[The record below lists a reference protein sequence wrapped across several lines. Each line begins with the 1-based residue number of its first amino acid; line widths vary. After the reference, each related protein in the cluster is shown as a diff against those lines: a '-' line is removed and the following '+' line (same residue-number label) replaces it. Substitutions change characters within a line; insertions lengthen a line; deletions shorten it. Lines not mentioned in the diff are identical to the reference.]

1 MGRRVHANMTPLAS
15 CLTPVTFRGSW
26 RPVRPRSGYSGEIPP
41 LHTDLRVGIRA
52 TMHHVEIAMSLV
64 AIAVVVCA
72 GSALATRIGWSPPL
86 LLVLV
91 GIIVSLVPFLPQYEL
106 SPELVLVGI
115 LPPLLYSAAYNTSF
129 IDFRANRRALI
140 SLSVGLVIFTTV
152 IVGFVAAWLI
162 PGLPLAAG
170 FALGAIIAPPDA
182 IAASAV
188 ARRVGMPRSI
198 VQVLEGESL
207 VNDATALTLLRS
219 AIFAIGG
226 TLTVVQVGWSFLVAA
241 AGGVVIGIVVALV
254 YSPIRKRISNPSYE
268 TIMSFTIPYI
278 AYVLAEELHL
288 GEDTTPSGV
297 LAVVVAGLLVG
308 HKAPL
313 LQSGAAR
320 LTAEG
325 NWRTVSFFLEQA
337 VFLLIGLQLLSI
349 VEAVVGDG
357 ESTAMAIWA
366 CIGVFVAAT
375 VARIVW
381 VFGDGVTTRIRFL
394 NRKRAP
400 YPWSFVAVVSW
411 AGMRGVVTL
420 AAALALPEEVPFRD
434 LLTLIAFFVVVV
446 SILLNGSTLP
456 WLVHRLKLK
465 PPDAAEDALQ
475 EAALLDE
482 ARKAGLERLESTS
495 ADGDPEDVLARL
507 RVRTEER
514 SNAAW
519 ERLGRAS
526 IGGETPIEA
535 YQRLRL
541 EMLHAERTAVLTAR
555 DEGRAHDD
563 AVRNVIR
570 LLDVEEAMLDRTV
583 EEGTDSA
590 RELVAPEGVAQ
601 NCEHLATFANLPEP
615 EPLTPGEC
623 AACIAE
629 GTTWVHLRMCL
640 ACGTVG
646 CCDSSV
652 SRHAAQHF
660 RETGHPTMRSIE
672 PGEAWRWC
680 YVDEVLG

>member
-1 MGRRVHANMTPLAS
+1 MPN
-15 CLTPVTFRGSW
+15 
-26 RPVRPRSGYSGEIPP
+26 
-41 LHTDLRVGIRA
+41 
-52 TMHHVEIAMSLV
+52 VEIALALV
-64 AIAVVVCA
+64 AIAVVVVA
-72 GSALATRIGWSPPL
+72 VSALANRIGWSPPL
-86 LLVLV
+86 LLVVV
-91 GIIVSLVPFLPQYEL
+91 GIVFSFVPFLPTYEL

-140 SLSVGLVIFTTV
+140 SLSVGLVIFTTL

-170 FALGAIIAPPDA
+170 FALGAIVAPPDA

-188 ARRVGMPRSI
+188 ARRVGMPRTI

-207 VNDATALTLLRS
+207 VNDATALTALRS
-219 AIFAIGG
+219 AIVAIGG
-226 TLTVVQVGWSFLVAA
+226 TLTVLQVGWSFIVAA
-241 AGGVVIGIVVALV
+241 VGGVLFGVIVAFV
-254 YSPIRKRISNPSYE
+254 YAPIRKRISNPSFE
-268 TIMSFTIPYI
+268 TILSFTIPYI
-278 AYVLAEELHL
+278 AYVPAEHFHA
-288 GEDTTPSGV
+288 SGV

-337 VFLLIGLQLLSI
+337 VFLLIGLQLRSI
-349 VEAVVGDG
+349 VDAVIGDG
-357 ESTAMAIWA
+357 SSTSMAIWA
-366 CIGVFVAAT
+366 CLGVFVAAT
-375 VARIVW
+375 IARIVW
-381 VFGDGVTTRIRFL
+381 VFGDGVTTRIRLF
-394 NRKRAP
+394 NRKRQP
-400 YPWSFVAVVSW
+400 YPWSFLAVVSW

-420 AAALALPEEVPFRD
+420 AAALALPEDVPFRD
-434 LLTLIAFFVVVV
+434 LLTLIAFFVVVA

-482 ARKAGLERLESTS
+482 ARKAGLQRLDEASV
-495 ADGDPEDVLARL
+495 DGDPDEVLARL
-507 RVRTEER
+507 KIRADER

-519 ERLGRAS
+519 ERLGRAT
-526 IGGETPIEA
+526 GAETPIET

-541 EMLHAERTAVLTAR
+541 EMLLAERTAVLAAR
-555 DEGRAHDD
+555 DDGRAHDD

-570 LLDVEEAMLDRTV
+570 QLDVEEAMLDRV
-583 EEGTDSA
+583 VDGQVDSA

-601 NCEHLATFANLPEP
+601 TCEHLAAFANLPEP
-615 EPLTPGEC
+615 APVTPGVCEG
-623 AACIAE
+623 CIAE

-646 CCDSSV
+646 CCDSS
-652 SRHAAQHF
+652 SARHAERHF
-660 RETGHPTMRSIE
+660 HETGHPTMRSVE